1 LKETIFLNEEVKNLF
16 SSGDP
21 FPIAENIEGEVFRKT
36 ANRITKEF
44 TFEGNRYFVKLHYG
58 VGWKEI
64 LKNILKFRI
73 PTIGASPEWKA
84 LKKLR
89 TLGIECPE
97 PVGFYSAGINPAN
110 LKSFLITK
118 SLINTISL
126 EEALKKGKFQKLNFF
141 KKKEFIEKVATISRN
156 LHDKGINHRDYYLCH
171 FHVDKDLDVEK
182 KIYLIDLHRA
192 QLRSFVPGRWAS
204 KDIGGLVHSAMG
216 FNLNEKDFYRFMRTY
231 FQCSLK
237 EALQAHSK
245 FLRTSRNRA
254 FRMFMKPILKEID
267 ISLPQEQ
274 RENSDYLGGDKN
286 NVRWIARKKNL
297 PEGFEELISEVDTYM
312 EQGEIIKD
320 EAGHKIVQLNFKDET
335 FIIKKYQIKGLWH
348 YLRKLF
354 SQTRALTA
362 WKACHWFNAAG
373 IRTLNI
379 VSVIERYNKLTT
391 TESYLISSFLPGDR
405 LDEININEKQK
416 YLIGNRVS
424 SFFKRLQWIGFNH
437 GDSKSS
443 NFFLYQGKLFVFD
456 LDVAKKRILSFQI
469 KNKILKDQKRILK
482 SFDTETNTRQALI
495 KRFN

>member
-1 LKETIFLNEEVKNLF
+1 MKKTIFLTEEVKGLF

-21 FPIAENIEGEVFRKT
+21 FSIAENIEGEVFRKT

-44 TFEGNRYFVKLHYG
+44 VFEDNRYFIKLHYG
-58 VGWKEI
+58 VGWKEV
-64 LKNILKFRI
+64 LKNILKLRA
-73 PTIGASPEWKA
+73 PTISASPEWKA

-89 TLGIECPE
+89 LLGIDCPE
-97 PVGFYSAGINPAN
+97 PVGIYSTGINPAN
-110 LKSFLITK
+110 VKSFIITK

-126 EEALKKGKFQKLNFF
+126 EEALQKDKFQKLNFSE
-141 KKKEFIEKVATISRN
+141 KKEFIEKIATISRN
-156 LHDKGINHRDYYLCH
+156 LHSNGINHRDYYLCH
-171 FHVDKDLDVEK
+171 FHIDENLDVEK

-192 QLRSFVPGRWAS
+192 QLRSFVPSRWAS
-204 KDIGGLVHSAMG
+204 KDIGSLIHSAMG

-267 ISLPQEQ
+267 ISLPQEKGDS
-274 RENSDYLGGDKN
+274 SDYLRGDRN
-286 NVRWIARKKNL
+286 NVRWIIRKEYL
-297 PEGFEELISEVDTYM
+297 SQGFEKLISEVDSYM

-320 EAGHKIVQLNFKDET
+320 EAGHKIVSLNFNDET
-335 FIIKKYQIKGLWH
+335 FIIKKYQIKGLGH
-348 YLRKLF
+348 YLKKLF

-373 IRTLNI
+373 IKTFNI
-379 VSVIERYNKLTT
+379 VSVIERYNAFTT
-391 TESYLISSFLPGDR
+391 TDSYLISSILPGHR
-405 LDEININEKQK
+405 LDKVDIDEQQK
-416 YLIGNRVS
+416 YLIANRVS
-424 SFFKRLQWIGFNH
+424 SFFKKLRWINFNH

-443 NFFLYQGKLFVFD
+443 NFNFHQGKLFVFD
-456 LDVAKKRILSFQI
+456 LDIAKRRFLSFQI
-469 KNKILKDQKRILK
+469 KNRILKDQKRILK
-482 SFDTETNTRQALI
+482 SFEKETNTRQALI

>member
-1 LKETIFLNEEVKNLF
+1 MKKTIFLSEEVKNLF

-21 FPIAENIEGEVFRKT
+21 FHIAENIEGEVFRKT

-44 TFEGNRYFVKLHYG
+44 TLEGNRYFIKLHYG

-64 LKNILKFRI
+64 LKNILKFRA

-89 TLGIECPE
+89 SIGIECPE
-97 PVGFYSAGINPAN
+97 PVGFYSAGLNPAN

-118 SLINTISL
+118 SLLNTISL
-126 EEALKKGKFQKLNFF
+126 EEALKKGEFQQLNFS
-141 KKKEFIEKVATISRN
+141 KKKAFIEKVATISRN

-182 KIYLIDLHRA
+182 QIYLIDLHRA
-192 QLRSFVPGRWAS
+192 QIRSFVPGRWAS

-216 FNLNEKDFYRFMRTY
+216 FNLSEKDFYRFIRTY
-231 FQCSLK
+231 LQCSLK

-245 FLRTSRNRA
+245 FLRTSKNRA

-274 RENSDYLGGDKN
+274 RDSSDYLSGDTN
-286 NVRWIARKKNL
+286 NLRWIARKKNI
-297 PEGFEELISEVDTYM
+297 PEGFEELISEVDTYI

-320 EAGHKIVQLNFKDET
+320 EPGHKIVQLNFKNET
-335 FIIKKYQIKGLWH
+335 FIIKKYQIKGIWH
-348 YLRKLF
+348 CLRKLF

-373 IRTLNI
+373 IKTFNI
-379 VSVIERYNKLTT
+379 VSVIERYNALST
-391 TESYLISSFLPGDR
+391 TESYLISSFLPGIR
-405 LDEININEKQK
+405 LDQVNTNNQQK
-416 YLIGNRVS
+416 YLIENRVS

-443 NFFLYQGKLFVFD
+443 NFFLHQGKLFVFD
-456 LDVAKKRILSFQI
+456 LDIAKRRFLSFQI
-469 KNKILKDQKRILK
+469 KNRILKDQKRILK
-482 SFDTETNTRQALI
+482 SFEKETNTRQALI